1 MVWPSTKKALDVAM
15 DSIYR
20 YVRRSLSS
28 RIFYVLFSSE
38 RMRQLLNSKR
48 NTHHHCMEV
57 SFSIFMEIL
66 NFYQSYRVIE
76 QTLKVLHPAE
86 EKMDA
91 RLGTSFQKEVRL
103 HLL

>member
-20 YVRRSLSS
+20 YVLH
-28 RIFYVLFSSE
+28 IFLKSYFVFSSE

-86 EKMDA
+86 EKMDS